1 MTNTVG
7 YKRVQA
13 RCVCFKMGMS
23 FPTDILHLETAKAYK
38 ANKHAWT
45 PNTVYCPENEK

>member
-7 YKRVQA
+7 CKLEQA
-13 RCVCFKMGMS
+13 RCVFFKMGMS
-23 FPTDILHLETAKAYK
+23 SPTDILCLETAKAYK
-38 ANKHAWT
+38 ANAQAWT